1 MAEQEFK
8 FKRLADVE
16 LIDEAP
22 DTAHALAEIDG
33 EIKRV
38 AGGIGGG
45 GAGGYLV
52 DATAEGAF
60 VLATDSSTPS
70 ITVTVPVP
78 GLLEALEKGCT
89 VTLKGDLGIAFGEAA
104 SGYYGYMV
112 CENIANFYDYMMG
125 SGGSIDEET
134 TPDQIEMVKKLFVAT
149 ASLLGDLAL
158 VIFTN
163 GQDISSIMSLSATPA
178 ALKLKGL
185 KGGNAVAE

>member
-60 VLATDSSTPS
+60 VLATDSSTPG

-112 CENIANFYDYMMG
+112 CENIANFYDYMMS
-125 SGGSIDEET
+125 SGGSIDEEV

-149 ASLLGDLAL
+149 ASLLGDITL
-158 VIFTN
+158 VMFTN